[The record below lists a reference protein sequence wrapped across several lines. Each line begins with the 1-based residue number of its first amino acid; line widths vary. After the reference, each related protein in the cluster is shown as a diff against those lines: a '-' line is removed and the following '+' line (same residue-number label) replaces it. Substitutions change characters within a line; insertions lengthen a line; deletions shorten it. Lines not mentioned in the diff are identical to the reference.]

1 MSKRFRENA
10 FRILKSVYYMEDPK
24 KITKEIK
31 KNNVSGNEFVKIL
44 LYLKNKG
51 LVSYKDL
58 EIPVEISLTDKG
70 MEYVVSELKQE
81 RQEEFNMVVAFTG
94 TILALIGIYNF
105 IVGNFSFEDYPMN
118 LVVIKTI
125 FLFLLFICIGPLV
138 IIIINY
144 WKREVFGR

>member
-31 KNNVSGNEFVKIL
+31 KNKVSGDEFVKVL

-58 EIPVEISLTDKG
+58 EIPMEISLTDKG

-81 RQEEFNMVVAFTG
+81 RQEEFNKIIALTGAIVALVYF
-94 TILALIGIYNF
+94 YNF
-105 IVGNFSFEDYPMN
+105 LITLLGGKYQITISILFFIPLILCFVPIVNF
-118 LVVIKTI
+118 I
-125 FLFLLFICIGPLV
+125 
-138 IIIINY
+138 
-144 WKREVFGR
+144 WREFRK